1 MSSGRSR
8 DAIPVAHSD
17 LSLWPAPDIAI
28 FTSEIRA
35 KFESRRESLIMYAA
49 GDSYETICLK
59 CGFKKGEI
67 LRLIKRCLTINQTGG
82 IYGFYALIPGFRVQA
97 YTRTADFRGGAG
109 GRGGF
114 AGALT
119 ATFMRFPELELEI
132 QSACLDVRGS
142 HAAMKN
148 QSFDFSAIHR
158 LFKRR
163 LSELGVTSLEWPFN
177 QKNHGSVSLRKYC
190 KKILHGRAGGSG
202 RGKAALGR
210 HAIGRGVSAL
220 IRARTPFTIVQ
231 LDYHK
236 VDAAS
241 TISIENEFGEEKDIV
256 VQRWHIGLLAD
267 ERLSGIIGLHVALEA
282 TPSAD
287 DALETIAS
295 AIIGDA
301 NRSNVGSRSS
311 APGNKLFLVRHF
323 LPELD
328 WQCFAAMKMDN
339 GWANLASDTVDN
351 LISVVGCAVNFGPV
365 YSWWRRHLI
374 ENIIGKLTS
383 KGLQRTAFTHGSGP
397 NDPRVSNPNEEAVK
411 FKIKISDLESI
422 IWSCIREYN
431 NSENEHNQFTAPVK
445 ALSLALQQKGLPF
458 LPQPLPNEERRGE
471 RILYHVQEVTV
482 RGNLEKNE
490 RPYFKLDRVRHTN
503 EKLSEMYG
511 LIGKK
516 LISYTNRRLCRE
528 VQATIKETGESLG
541 FMHPG
546 QGWEFSN
553 ASWRDRKYFNR
564 TGLSKRSQSDHTDL
578 MEEFVEEKAS
588 ELIEKQS
595 RKRQKAA
602 SDALRLARM
611 HTNIQRNSNADA
623 SPISKN
629 GTTDVPN
636 PESNHGLN
644 KGVESEV
651 AGVTKKDIVR
661 KSNEHSKP
669 ASYPQEDPF
678 GLFGPLV
685 IKPHT
690 RNG

>member
-1 MSSGRSR
+1 
-8 DAIPVAHSD
+8 
-17 LSLWPAPDIAI
+17 
-28 FTSEIRA
+28 
-35 KFESRRESLIMYAA
+35 
-49 GDSYETICLK
+49 
-59 CGFKKGEI
+59 
-67 LRLIKRCLTINQTGG
+67 
-82 IYGFYALIPGFRVQA
+82 
-97 YTRTADFRGGAG
+97 
-109 GRGGF
+109 
-114 AGALT
+114 
-119 ATFMRFPELELEI
+119 
-132 QSACLDVRGS
+132 
-142 HAAMKN
+142 
-148 QSFDFSAIHR
+148 
-158 LFKRR
+158 
-163 LSELGVTSLEWPFN
+163 
-177 QKNHGSVSLRKYC
+177 
-190 KKILHGRAGGSG
+190 
-202 RGKAALGR
+202 
-210 HAIGRGVSAL
+210 
-220 IRARTPFTIVQ
+220 
-231 LDYHK
+231 
-236 VDAAS
+236 
-241 TISIENEFGEEKDIV
+241 
-256 VQRWHIGLLAD
+256 
-267 ERLSGIIGLHVALEA
+267 
-282 TPSAD
+282 
-287 DALETIAS
+287 
-295 AIIGDA
+295 
-301 NRSNVGSRSS
+301 
-311 APGNKLFLVRHF
+311 
-323 LPELD
+323 
-328 WQCFAAMKMDN
+328 
-339 GWANLASDTVDN
+339 
-351 LISVVGCAVNFGPV
+351 
-365 YSWWRRHLI
+365 LI

-397 NDPRVSNPNEEAVK
+397 NDPRVSNPNKEAVK

-431 NSENEHNQFTAPVK
+431 NLENEHNQFTAPVK

-458 LPQPLPNEERRGE
+458 LPQQLPNEERRGE

-578 MEEFVEEKAS
+578 MEEFVEEKAT

-623 SPISKN
+623 SPSSKN

-636 PESNHGLN
+636 LESNHGLN